1 MADYI
6 IRAEGD
12 NYHVRAFVAITTELT
27 ETARQHHQTTP
38 VATAALGRLLTAG
51 AMMGVMMKGSEDLL
65 TLQIKGNG
73 PLGGI
78 IVTANA
84 KGEVKGYVH
93 QPQIDLPLKAN
104 GKLDVSGAIGEGML
118 QIIRDIGLKDP
129 YIGQTELISGEIAE
143 DITYYYASSEQT
155 PSVVALGVLVDRDYS
170 VKQSGGFILQ
180 LMPEASED
188 TITILEMNIKDL
200 PSMTQMLEMGLTGEE
215 ILMRLLNG
223 LEAKI
228 LDNLP
233 TKFVCDCKK
242 ERVERALISLGTKE
256 LQEMIDDGE
265 EIELACQFCNKN
277 YHFSVEELC
286 DIKEQISK

>member
-12 NYHVRAFVAITTELT
+12 HYHVRAFVAITNELT
-27 ETARQHHQTTP
+27 ETARQYHQTSP

-51 AMMGVMMKGSEDLL
+51 AMMGVMMKGDDDLL

-73 PLGGI
+73 PLGGV

-93 QPQIDLPLKAN
+93 QPLVDLPLKAN
-104 GKLDVSGAIGEGML
+104 GKLDVSGAIGDGML

-129 YIGQTELISGEIAE
+129 YIGQTELVSGEIAE
-143 DITYYYASSEQT
+143 DITYYYANSEQT

-180 LMPEASED
+180 LMPEASEN
-188 TITILEMNIKDL
+188 TITILENNIKDL

-223 LEAKI
+223 LEVKI

-233 TKFVCDCKK
+233 TKFLCDCKK
-242 ERVERALISLGTKE
+242 ERVERALISLGNKE
-256 LQEMIDDGE
+256 LQEMIEEGE
-265 EIELACQFCNKN
+265 EIELSCQFCNKN

-286 DIKEQISK
+286 HIKEQMMK